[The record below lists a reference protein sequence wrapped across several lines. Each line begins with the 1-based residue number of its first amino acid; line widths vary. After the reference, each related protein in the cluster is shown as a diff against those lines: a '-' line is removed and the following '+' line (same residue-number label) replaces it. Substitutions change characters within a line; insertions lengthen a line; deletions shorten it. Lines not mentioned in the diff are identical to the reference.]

1 MPKAF
6 FDDEDDPF
14 FLEDPADDPFFLQLL
29 QEDGPPEPDFEAEVA
44 EQEAEH
50 EAAEAEVAE
59 HEVDNLRD
67 AGALP
72 AASSSSSIGGA

>member
-14 FLEDPADDPFFLQLL
+14 FLEDPADDPFFMQLL

-44 EQEAEH
+44 EQ
-50 EAAEAEVAE
+50 VAE
-59 HEVDNLRD
+59 QEAQPCFVSPCGLSNERGNPLLSDSDR
-67 AGALP
+67 
-72 AASSSSSIGGA
+72 S